1 MKRIT
6 YLLLFLSS
14 IHCPAQ
20 EAWTVDQCI
29 QYAVTHNRDVRMQH
43 IAVDDYR
50 TEQTRAIGAF
60 LPRIEGSVSGQYT
73 FGRAIAPETNTYPNV
88 STFYNGYSLS
98 ASIPI
103 FDGLQQYNNL
113 RAAKASL
120 LMGKSQLAA
129 QQDQTARNVME
140 SYLQVLYYAGCIEI
154 ASEKRAESELLL
166 KQTRVMVEVGQK
178 GEADLAQMQATY
190 ATDDFEVTHQQSLY
204 DKALL
209 ALKQQMNYPT
219 DELLQIAPQEKLLVE
234 EEPYLGQPTGEIF
247 DRAHQLNPDIQQ
259 AEYSL
264 QSEKYAYHSS
274 KGALFP
280 SLSMGVGVST
290 TYYKQLHVPNTTGF
304 NQQFRNNVG
313 EYVYFTLSIP
323 LFNRLNTLSN
333 IRRQRNNLR
342 KAEEEL
348 NYRHQE
354 LNRLI
359 LEAVTDQEN
368 SWKETEKLR
377 AKVEADSIAAR
388 LTTRKYEEGLASS
401 IDVQTSAVTLLQSK
415 AQLLQSQLTY
425 IYQTRILNYYKGVP
439 LWTE

>member
-60 LPRIEGSVSGQYT
+60 LPRIEGSVSGQYN
-73 FGRAIAPETNTYPNV
+73 FGRAIDPETNTYTNV

-247 DRAHQLNPDIQQ
+247 DRAYQLNPDIQQ

-264 QSEKYAYHSS
+264 QSAKYAYRSS

>member
-60 LPRIEGSVSGQYT
+60 LPRIEGSVSGQYN
-73 FGRAIAPETNTYPNV
+73 FGRAIDPETNTYTNV

-264 QSEKYAYHSS
+264 QSAKYAYRSS

-323 LFNRLNTLSN
+323 LFNGVKALGDVRG
-333 IRRQRNNLR
+333 QRNNLR